1 MVNRYCSCC
10 YHMAGNP
17 NGAANFFRS
26 HFVPEKWELSY
37 FKLGECMGVTLAG
50 RCMDCR
56 GELEETIPI
65 PKGLAG
71 DDLLEA
77 IYDTVQTAHP
87 YDKISG
93 HIGYYGD
100 CEERS
105 LFYTSR
111 DNRSQRQ
118 RSKEFLEMFNDYD
131 REQARVWLEKNFP
144 PQKHTEVFRDTGGS
158 LFSTAVRLA
167 KENGDFRK
175 AEAIL
180 DYVLPCEHETGRHEK
195 VKLTAYEFSFD
206 ASVNY
211 GGSEGIYID
220 CYLRGKFDE
229 SGRSVLH
236 VGTLKTLRR
245 DLEALQI
252 MGELCGTLT
261 FYADRYV
268 NQNLHRYTPKD
279 QLEREYERMRSE
291 ARKAGGGNHE

>member
-26 HFVPEKWELSY
+26 HFVPEKWELGY
-37 FKLGECMGVTLAG
+37 FKLSECMGVTLAG

-56 GELEETIPI
+56 GALEEAIPI

-71 DDLLEA
+71 DDLLKA
-77 IYDTVQTAHP
+77 IYDTMQTAHP

-144 PQKHTEVFRDTGGS
+144 PQKHTEVFGTLAAVCSAPLSAWQRKTETS
-158 LFSTAVRLA
+158 VKPKPFWTMCCPVSTRLA
-167 KENGDFRK
+167 D
-175 AEAIL
+175 
-180 DYVLPCEHETGRHEK
+180 T
-195 VKLTAYEFSFD
+195 
-206 ASVNY
+206 
-211 GGSEGIYID
+211 
-220 CYLRGKFDE
+220 
-229 SGRSVLH
+229 
-236 VGTLKTLRR
+236 RR
-245 DLEALQI
+245 
-252 MGELCGTLT
+252 
-261 FYADRYV
+261 
-268 NQNLHRYTPKD
+268 
-279 QLEREYERMRSE
+279 
-291 ARKAGGGNHE
+291 

>member
-50 RCMDCR
+50 RCMACR

-71 DDLLEA
+71 DDLLKA

-131 REQARVWLEKNFP
+131 REQARV
-144 PQKHTEVFRDTGGS
+144 
-158 LFSTAVRLA
+158 
-167 KENGDFRK
+167 
-175 AEAIL
+175 
-180 DYVLPCEHETGRHEK
+180 
-195 VKLTAYEFSFD
+195 
-206 ASVNY
+206 NY

-261 FYADRYV
+261 FYVDRYV

-291 ARKAGGGNHE
+291 ARKAGGVDHE

>member
-26 HFVPEKWELSY
+26 HFVPEKWELGY
-37 FKLGECMGVTLAG
+37 FKLSECMGVTLAG

-56 GELEETIPI
+56 GALEETIPI

-71 DDLLEA
+71 DDLLKA

-158 LFSTAVRLA
+158 LFSAAVRLA

-180 DYVLPCEHETGRHEK
+180 DYVLPCERETGRHEK

-261 FYADRYV
+261 FYVDRYV

-291 ARKAGGGNHE
+291 ARKAGGGAHE